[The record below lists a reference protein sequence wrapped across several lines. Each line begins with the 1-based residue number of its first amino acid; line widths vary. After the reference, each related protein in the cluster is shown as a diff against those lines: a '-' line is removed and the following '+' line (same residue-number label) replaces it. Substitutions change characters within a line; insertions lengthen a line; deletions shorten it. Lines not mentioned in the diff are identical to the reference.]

1 MFPRALAKLP
11 LLAGLALIGT
21 ATLAAEPMRLVIPEY
36 APYTSTAGGK
46 PHGIGVDKVVP
57 LLTALGIESKIS
69 GGSFGDAVTAIKEG
83 RADGFFLASQNSER
97 DAVAILFAPI
107 VFNNWFW
114 YLAADSKLDPKGA
127 DFNRATIVGTVSFS
141 AQAAWLNKNDFH
153 VRIVPT
159 ADSLPGMLL
168 EHKGINSI
176 LGPELVI
183 NDAIAKAGLTPDKFR
198 SVLAD
203 RKPFGLYVAKTW
215 LNAHPEMAGK
225 LKAAVAAL
233 NP

>member
-1 MFPRALAKLP
+1 MKRP
-11 LLAGLALIGT
+11 LIAAFTLLCSAA
-21 ATLAAEPMRLVIPEY
+21 LAAEPMGLMIPEY

-57 LLTALGIESKIS
+57 LLAALGIETQIT

-83 RADGFFLASQNSER
+83 QADGFFLASENSER
-97 DAVAILFAPI
+97 DAVAVLFAPI
-107 VFNNWFW
+107 VYNNWFW
-114 YLAADSKLDPKGA
+114 YLAADSKLDPKGP
-127 DFNRATIVGTVSFS
+127 DFNHATIVGTVSFS

-153 VRIVPT
+153 VRLVPN
-159 ADSLPGMLL
+159 AEPLPAMLI

-183 NDAIAKAGLTPDKFR
+183 NEAISKAGLSSDNFR
-198 SVLAD
+198 SVLAE
-203 RKPFGLYVAKTW
+203 RKPFGLYVSKTW